1 MVRVGLALAFFFL
14 FLPGP
19 ATSSS
24 PHWKTNHDEL
34 ATGTW
39 SVAAVDTDSRE
50 VGISLA
56 TCVPARLSVVRSRM
70 ARTGADPAPVYKITG
85 AVGSGPAFELAHL
98 VTGVGVV
105 VAQGLVDRG
114 NAERLA
120 AASAQLVGGAS
131 PDAAIGAARA
141 DDRSFDERQ
150 YGIVTFRPSAANFT
164 GNSASGWAGG
174 SSIDVATVQGNFL
187 VGARVVGAALE
198 AFQEVT
204 RQEEATLGDALMAA
218 LEAGSSQG
226 GDKRCLEAQTALTA
240 FLAVARPNDTDEIPH
255 LWLAAP
261 PQGTG
266 RENPVSLLR
275 EAYDVLT
282 EPSEGARAANDG
294 GWGVWW
300 TVITTGSIVIV
311 LASSA
316 IWLLRRRI
324 RHP

>member
-14 FLPGP
+14 FLPRP

-24 PHWKTNHDEL
+24 PHWQTNHHEL

-70 ARTGADPAPVYKITG
+70 ARTGADPALVYKIAG

-120 AASAQLVGGAS
+120 AASAQLLGGAS
-131 PDAAIGAARA
+131 PDSAIGAATA
-141 DDRSFDERQ
+141 DDRGFDERQ

-164 GNSASGWAGG
+164 GSSASGWAGG
-174 SSIDVATVQGNFL
+174 SSIDVATVQGEL
-187 VGARVVGAALE
+187 PRRGPGR
-198 AFQEVT
+198 
-204 RQEEATLGDALMAA
+204 
-218 LEAGSSQG
+218 GSSTG
-226 GDKRCLEAQTALTA
+226 GIPGSQPPRGSNPWRC
-240 FLAVARPNDTDEIPH
+240 P
-255 LWLAAP
+255 
-261 PQGTG
+261 
-266 RENPVSLLR
+266 
-275 EAYDVLT
+275 
-282 EPSEGARAANDG
+282 DG
-294 GWGVWW
+294 GSGGRILSGRRQ
-300 TVITTGSIVIV
+300 TLSGSADCPNG
-311 LASSA
+311 LPRCRS
-316 IWLLRRRI
+316 
-324 RHP
+324 PQ